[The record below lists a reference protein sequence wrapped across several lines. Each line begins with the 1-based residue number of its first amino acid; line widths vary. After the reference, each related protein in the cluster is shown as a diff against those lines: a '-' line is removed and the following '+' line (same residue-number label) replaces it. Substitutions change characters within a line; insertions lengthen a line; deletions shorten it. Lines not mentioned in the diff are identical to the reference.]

1 MARKNNSSD
10 FLKQGGILAI
20 ASLVVRF
27 IGLIYRIPMSNILGE
42 EGNGI
47 YAVAFEIYDLVLI
60 ISSYSLP
67 LAMSKIISAQIAKKE
82 FKNSSQTLRVGMIF
96 STISGVVF
104 GGGLFIGASLI
115 EEHIYPEYVGVHIPL
130 RVLAPTI
137 AIVAFLGV
145 FRGYFQ
151 GRKTMMPT
159 AISQVIEQVV
169 NAIVSVLASWLFMK
183 WSMGNFHQAAIGAAG
198 GTLGTCLGAASALLM
213 LLFIYSIYR
222 PIKKKRERADVTGK
236 VDSTGYLFKVLLL
249 TIFPV
254 ILSQTVYNIS
264 GLIDF
269 KLFGYFSAQNG
280 VDPVEIKSMVGVYS
294 SKYRVLCSVPIA
306 LSTALASS
314 MIPTAVAAYTRGDL
328 KELKDSIAAVVK
340 MNMIIAFPCAV
351 GYSVLGQPVVKMLF
365 SSNYILGGRMLIAGS
380 AAIVFYALS
389 NVTGGALQSVDKM
402 SIPVINSAI
411 SLAVHI
417 GIVIACLK
425 LTPMGIYA
433 LLVGNITFP
442 MVVYILNMIAIRRY
456 IPGYKQEITKTFIGP
471 LAASL
476 WMAAVTVVIYM
487 LTGLVTGS
495 NIIRTLIALVFAI
508 ASYFSILLILGAMTK
523 EEIVRLPLGYRLY
536 AVAKKCRLID

>member
-222 PIKKKRERADVTGK
+222 PIKKKKRA
-236 VDSTGYLFKVLLL
+236 
-249 TIFPV
+249 
-254 ILSQTVYNIS
+254 
-264 GLIDF
+264 
-269 KLFGYFSAQNG
+269 
-280 VDPVEIKSMVGVYS
+280 
-294 SKYRVLCSVPIA
+294 C
-306 LSTALASS
+306 
-314 MIPTAVAAYTRGDL
+314 
-328 KELKDSIAAVVK
+328 
-340 MNMIIAFPCAV
+340 
-351 GYSVLGQPVVKMLF
+351 
-365 SSNYILGGRMLIAGS
+365 
-380 AAIVFYALS
+380 
-389 NVTGGALQSVDKM
+389 
-402 SIPVINSAI
+402 
-411 SLAVHI
+411 
-417 GIVIACLK
+417 
-425 LTPMGIYA
+425 
-433 LLVGNITFP
+433 
-442 MVVYILNMIAIRRY
+442 
-456 IPGYKQEITKTFIGP
+456 
-471 LAASL
+471 
-476 WMAAVTVVIYM
+476 
-487 LTGLVTGS
+487 
-495 NIIRTLIALVFAI
+495 
-508 ASYFSILLILGAMTK
+508 
-523 EEIVRLPLGYRLY
+523 
-536 AVAKKCRLID
+536 

>member
-1 MARKNNSSD
+1 MAKKENNSD

-20 ASLVVRF
+20 ASLLVRF

-67 LAMSKIISAQIAKKE
+67 LAMSKIISAQIARKE
-82 FKNSSQTLRVGMIF
+82 YKNSSQTFRVGLLF
-96 STISGVVF
+96 ATISGVVF
-104 GGGLFIGASLI
+104 GGGLFIFASLI
-115 EEHIYPEYVGVHIPL
+115 EKHIYPEYAGVHIPL

-151 GRKTMMPT
+151 GKKTMMPT
-159 AISQVIEQVV
+159 AISQVIEQII
-169 NAIVSVLASWLFMK
+169 NAIVSVLASYLFMK
-183 WSMGNFHQAAIGAAG
+183 WSMGSLHQAAVGAAG
-198 GTLGTCLGAASALLM
+198 GTLGTCLGAACALMM
-213 LLFIYSIYR
+213 LLFIYSVYR
-222 PIKKKRERADVTGK
+222 PVKKKLDRKDKTGT

-254 ILSQTVYNIS
+254 ILSQTVYNVS

-280 VDPVEIKSMVGVYS
+280 VSPVEIKSLVGVYS
-294 SKYRVLCSVPIA
+294 SKYRVLSSVPIA

-314 MIPTAVAAYTRGDL
+314 MIPTTVAAYARGDL
-328 KELKDSIAAVVK
+328 QELKDSIAAVVK
-340 MNMIIAFPCAV
+340 MNMIIAIPCAV
-351 GYSVLGQPVVKMLF
+351 GYSVLGQPIVKMLF
-365 SSNYILGGRMLIAGS
+365 SSNYILGGRMLIVGS
-380 AAIVFYALS
+380 LAIVFYALS

-411 SLAVHI
+411 SLAIHVV
-417 GIVIACLK
+417 IVIACLVF
-425 LTPMGIYA
+425 TPMGIYA

-442 MVVYILNMIAIRRY
+442 LVVYILNMIAIRRY
-456 IPGYKQEITKTFIGP
+456 IPGYKQEVVKTFIAP

-476 WMAAVTVVIYM
+476 WMAAITVVVYV
-487 LTGLVTGS
+487 LSGLVFSS
-495 NIIRTLIALVFAI
+495 NIIRTIISLVVAVI
-508 ASYFSILLILGAMTK
+508 SYGVVLLILGTLTK
-523 EEIVRLPLGYRLY
+523 EEIVRFPFGYRLY
-536 AVAKKCRLID
+536 AVARKCRLIE